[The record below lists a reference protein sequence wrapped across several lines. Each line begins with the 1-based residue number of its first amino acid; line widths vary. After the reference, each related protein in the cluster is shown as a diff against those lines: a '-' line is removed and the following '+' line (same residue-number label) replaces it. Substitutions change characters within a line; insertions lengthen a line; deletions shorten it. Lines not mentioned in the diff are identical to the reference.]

1 MARVAS
7 DFPSYR
13 FHLISLFRS
22 LTPQQQGVLL
32 GALGAVL
39 FSHKAIVIKLSYLYS
54 ASPEVLLA
62 LRMLLAF
69 PFFMLTLRWF
79 ERTPAPRMSAQDWLQ
94 VAFLG
99 AVGYYAASYLDFL
112 GLQTISVGLGRVIL
126 YLNPAIVLILSALF
140 LGKRISRSQFAAM
153 LVAYLGVVLVFWH
166 DVSLSGD
173 GLLIGAVFTLGSA
186 FSYAL
191 YLVMAGEMV
200 QRMGSI
206 RLVTYA
212 STASAICCLIQA
224 LLVEPSALFS
234 QPWQVYGLSLVNAT
248 LCTVAPMVAVMM
260 SIDRVGST
268 AAAQAGAV
276 GPVATL
282 FLGWLIL
289 SEPISSLQLLGT
301 AVVIAGIWMLMKLSG
316 ARA

>member
-1 MARVAS
+1 MIAR
-7 DFPSYR
+7 
-13 FHLISLFRS
+13 FRS
-22 LTPQQQGVLL
+22 FSPHQQGILL

-39 FSHKAIVIKLSYLYS
+39 FSHKAIVIKLSYLYA

-69 PFFMLTLRWF
+69 PFFMLVLRWF
-79 ERTPAPRMSAQDWLQ
+79 ERAPAPSMNVRDWAQ

-99 AVGYYAASYLDFL
+99 AVGYYAASYFDFL

-140 LGKRISRSQFAAM
+140 LGKRISRQQFAAM
-153 LVAYLGVVLVFWH
+153 LVAYAGVVMVFWH

-173 GLLIGAVFTLGSA
+173 GLFIGALFTLGSA

-206 RLVTYA
+206 RLVAYA
-212 STASAICCLIQA
+212 STASAICCLLQV
-224 LLVEPSALFS
+224 LLVDPVALIS
-234 QPWQVYGLSLVNAT
+234 QPWQVYGLSLINAT

-260 SIDRVGST
+260 AIDRVGST

-282 FLGWLIL
+282 FLGWLVL
-289 SEPISSLQLLGT
+289 GEPISSLQLLGT
-301 AVVIAGIWMLMKLSG
+301 AVVISGIWILMKLSG